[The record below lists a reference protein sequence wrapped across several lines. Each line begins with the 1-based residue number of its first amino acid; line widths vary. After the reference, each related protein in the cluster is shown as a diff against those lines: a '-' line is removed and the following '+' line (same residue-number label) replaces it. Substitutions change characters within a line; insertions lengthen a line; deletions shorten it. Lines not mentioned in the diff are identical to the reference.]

1 MNIFIF
7 ETKKQIVGVALWTL
21 ALVLVV
27 WGLTVGVYPSFQSS
41 ISSIKHMIESF
52 PAGFAAAFGVE
63 MSNLFNFGGFYNFS
77 FGYLSVMGA
86 IMSAYL
92 GISLFSREVRS
103 KCEDFLFTKPISRGK
118 LFLIKFVVGLA
129 LLCCANAVFLVTV
142 VIIGSANNLS
152 MFLPGLSL
160 LLTQLVIYAVSIFC
174 AIFARK
180 VRSVSGLAT
189 IIGFGAFIISALSNM
204 LNEPF
209 MRYLDVLKYFE
220 PADVFAKG
228 HFDPKFSIVAL
239 CVFSVMITV
248 SYIRYIKRDT
258 RSV

>member
-1 MNIFIF
+1 VNIFIF
-7 ETKKQIVGVALWTL
+7 ETKKQILGVALWTV
-21 ALVLVV
+21 ALLLVV

-77 FGYLSVMGA
+77 FGYVSVMGA
-86 IMSAYL
+86 IMAAFL
-92 GISLFSREVRS
+92 GISLFSREARS
-103 KCEDFLFTKPISRGK
+103 KCEDFLLTKPISRGT
-118 LFLIKFVVGLA
+118 LFLIKFVVGIV
-129 LLCCANAVFLVTV
+129 LLCCANIFYLIV
-142 VIIGSANNLS
+142 VIVVGSAHNLS

-160 LLTQLVIYAVSIFC
+160 LLTQLVVYSVSILC

-180 VRSVSGLAT
+180 VRSVSGMAT
-189 IIGFGAFIISALSNM
+189 VIGFGAFIISALSNM

-209 MRYLDVLKYFE
+209 MRYFDVLKYFE
-220 PADVFAKG
+220 PADVLAQG
-228 HFDPKFSIVAL
+228 HYDFKLTFVAL
-239 CVFSVMITV
+239 CIFSGMTAIA
-248 SYIRYIKRDT
+248 YIRYTTRDT